1 MNSKSHAILIK
12 NGSSANTFYSN
23 KISSTNKEGLII
35 SQDSTSK
42 NNSFS
47 NNQII
52 SNGRASTTTAA
63 EPSVEGDTI
72 KHPQIKKTSSK

>member
-12 NGSSANTFYSN
+12 DGSSANTFYSN
-23 KISSTNKEGLII
+23 KIISANKQGLII
-35 SQDSTSK
+35 NQDSTSK

-52 SNGRASTTTAA
+52 SNGGASTTSA
-63 EPSVEGDTI
+63 EPSTEGNT
-72 KHPQIKKTSSK
+72 HNA

>member
-12 NGSSANTFYSN
+12 NSSSANTFYSN
-23 KISSTNKEGLII
+23 KIISANKQGLII
-35 SQDSTSK
+35 NQDSTSK

-52 SNGRASTTTAA
+52 SNGGASTTPAG
-63 EPSVEGDTI
+63 PSTEGNTI
-72 KHPQIKKTSSK
+72 KHPRNQ